1 VGGSGRPRGNHRLF
15 DATWGFS
22 PARGVIGHT
31 GAGPPIPWA
40 ACTPSDD
47 NPRVTEPTLATRED
61 ILAAAKQLAP
71 YLRTTPV
78 VTVDRADLGLPG
90 RAPLVLKL
98 ELVQH
103 SGSFKARGAHLYLLG
118 DAPPVGVVAASG
130 GNFGV
135 AVAYAARRLDV
146 PATVFVP
153 ATSAPAKLDR
163 LRSLGAT
170 VEVVPGYYDD
180 ALVASRTHADATGA
194 RFLHAF
200 DQPEMILGA
209 GTLGAEL
216 AAQADVDRV
225 VVAVGG
231 SGLIGGVAS
240 WYRGDVAVT
249 GVETAGCRTL
259 SGALAAGHPVEVGI
273 AGIGADALGA
283 RRAGDLGFA
292 AAQRWVDRVVVV
304 EDEAVVDAQHRLW
317 SALRLAL
324 EPAGAAALAALTTG
338 ALADPDERVA
348 VVLCGA
354 NVDPATLA

>member
-1 VGGSGRPRGNHRLF
+1 VTDIAL
-15 DATWGFS
+15 
-22 PARGVIGHT
+22 
-31 GAGPPIPWA
+31 
-40 ACTPSDD
+40 PSRD
-47 NPRVTEPTLATRED
+47 D
-61 ILAAAKQLAP
+61 ILVAAEKLGP
-71 YLRTTPV
+71 YIRTTPV
-78 VTVDRADLGLPG
+78 LTVDRADLGLRG
-90 RAPLVLKL
+90 RTPIDLKL

-103 SGSFKARGAHLYLLG
+103 SGSFKARGAHLGLL
-118 DAPPVGVVAASG
+118 ARTPPPAGVVAASG

-146 PATVFVP
+146 RATVFVP

-163 LRSLGAT
+163 LKSLGAT

-180 ALVASRTHADATGA
+180 ALAASRDHAEASGA

-200 DQPEMILGA
+200 DQTEMILGA

-216 AAQADVDRV
+216 ASQAEVDRI

-231 SGLIGGVAS
+231 GGLIGGVAS
-240 WYRGDVAVT
+240 WYRDDVAVT

-259 SGALAAGHPVEVGI
+259 SAALDAGRPVEVGI

-283 RRAGDLGFA
+283 RQAGELAFA
-292 AAQRWVDRVVVV
+292 AARRWVDRVVVV
-304 EDEAVVDAQHRLW
+304 EDADVVDAQRRLW
-317 SALRLAL
+317 SELRLAL

-354 NVDPATLA
+354 NVDPSTVSSASGDAAA